1 MSIDHLSPTANGVS
15 VWSINIEF
23 FLCSCHQH
31 INACCPFFRIFV
43 NIDPG
48 GIDRSAFHVPWI
60 FHMGYN
66 VVCLWRIG
74 ICAEQLRD
82 YLSNAFVFIFMSKHL
97 SSLILSYDVPLLV
110 SRFGF

>member
-1 MSIDHLSPTANGVS
+1 MSQAYQLLLLTYG
-15 VWSINIEF
+15 
-23 FLCSCHQH
+23 FL
-31 INACCPFFRIFV
+31 A

-48 GIDRSAFHVPWI
+48 VIDRSAFHVPWI